1 MFTSASKTFNLA
13 GGHTGN
19 CIISN
24 PELRRAYQ
32 RQIEKCGM
40 LTGNRF
46 GYIMT
51 TAAYAESEDWLDA
64 LLVYLKGNRDY
75 IDQTVAE
82 QLPGVRSVKLDATY
96 LSWLD
101 FSGTG
106 MSDAEIQRRF
116 AEDAKVV
123 CNTGP
128 SFGPGGAG
136 FMRLNFACPRA
147 MVEDGMS
154 RIVSAFSDL
163 Q

>member
-1 MFTSASKTFNLA
+1 MLAS
-13 GGHTGN
+13 
-19 CIISN
+19 
-24 PELRRAYQ
+24 
-32 RQIEKCGM
+32 
-40 LTGNRF
+40 NRF
-46 GYIMT
+46 GYIMNE
-51 TAAYAESEDWLDA
+51 AAYAGGDAWLDE

-75 IDQTVAE
+75 LDARVAKD
-82 QLPGVRSVKLDATY
+82 LPGVTSVKLDATY

-106 MSDAEIQRRF
+106 MDDAEIQRRF

-147 MVEDGMS
+147 KVEEGMR
-154 RIVSAFSDL
+154 RIVEAFSDL